1 MPSPVIKFYMH
12 VREQHA
18 AYYST
23 TNKAK
28 CVYFVIFYHRER
40 IEHEYTYI
48 LHMTSDDVRKDTP
61 IRAIFQIHKKNKK

>member
-1 MPSPVIKFYMH
+1 MH
-12 VREQHA
+12 VREQHT

-40 IEHEYTYI
+40 IEHDYTHIFRITMSEEIRQYAQYFKFTKKQLTSTYF
-48 LHMTSDDVRKDTP
+48 LHRM
-61 IRAIFQIHKKNKK
+61 

>member
-1 MPSPVIKFYMH
+1 MH

-40 IEHEYTYI
+40 IEHDYTYNLRMTMSEEIRRDTRNI
-48 LHMTSDDVRKDTP
+48 LNLQKR
-61 IRAIFQIHKKNKK
+61 IRNN